1 MTGAEAEPAG
11 ATAPD
16 AGLIVWRLLDGK
28 PGHMNQSAGLAAAL
42 ARRTPVR
49 QFDLNAPAAA
59 SSLSSWLQRQFPP
72 GQDLPAPDLI
82 LAAGHATH
90 LPALAARRARGG
102 RVVVLMGPS
111 LPLRWFDLCLI
122 PEHDDPPPRDN
133 VLRTQGALNS
143 VQPGGQHDADR
154 GLLLVGGPSAAY
166 AWDDDAILA
175 QVRDLLDRQPGLRF
189 ALTTSRRTP
198 ATLLPHLATLGTLD
212 VVPWQDTRPGWV
224 AQRLATAGQAWVT
237 EDSVSM
243 IYEAL
248 TSGARVGLLAVP
260 RKKAG
265 RVALGVDQLAD
276 RGHLVRLRDWLD
288 GQPMAPPDTRFDEA
302 GRCADAILG
311 RWFQSA

>member
-1 MTGAEAEPAG
+1 MSGAEVEPAG
-11 ATAPD
+11 TTAAD

-28 PGHMNQSAGLAAAL
+28 PGHMNQSAGLVAAL

-49 QFDLNAPAAA
+49 QFDLDAPPAA
-59 SSLSSWLQRQFPP
+59 SSLSGWLWRQFPP

-102 RVVVLMGPS
+102 RVILLMGPS

-122 PEHDDPPPRDN
+122 PAHDDPPPRDN
-133 VLRTQGALNS
+133 VLRTLGALNT
-143 VQPGGQHDADR
+143 VQPGGPHDADL
-154 GLLLVGGPSAAY
+154 GLFLIGGPSAAH

-175 QVRDLLDRQPGLRF
+175 QIRGVLDRQPGVRF
-189 ALTTSRRTP
+189 RLTTSRRTP
-198 ATLLPHLATLGTLD
+198 ATLLPRLAALGDLD
-212 VVPWQDTRPGWV
+212 LVPWQETPAGWV
-224 AQRLATAGQAWVT
+224 AQQLANAGQVWVS

-248 TSGARVGLLAVP
+248 TSGAQVGLLAVP
-260 RKKAG
+260 RTRTG
-265 RVALGVDQLAD
+265 RVALGVEQLA
-276 RGHLVRLRDWLD
+276 GAGQVVRLHDWLD
-288 GQPMAPPDTRFDEA
+288 GTPLPRPASGFDEA

-311 RWFQSA
+311 RWFKEN